1 VANPQANIVIE
12 MPNFDKQKCK
22 KKKKCWEP
30 TGCHQEIEI
39 KLGSRN
45 MEAKDRRQL
54 NQWYGNAEE
63 QFPTL
68 W

>member
-1 VANPQANIVIE
+1 MQ
-12 MPNFDKQKCK
+12 